1 MDNPVILS
9 RPYESGM
16 RVVCEIF
23 CFLNVE
29 YWLVE
34 FLKLEKD
41 AKPFAFSY
49 QLLEMLDFG
58 APCSHSS
65 ISCHFFKK
73 KEIILLTEIKILQ
86 QGQLDPELNEI
97 GRQQALVVW
106 FIFSNCNSEL
116 IIVCSSMTSNAITF
130 L

>member
-1 MDNPVILS
+1 MILS

-41 AKPFAFSY
+41 AKTFAFSC

-65 ISCHFFKK
+65 ISCHFFREKK
-73 KEIILLTEIKILQ
+73 IILLTEIKIDYFTDGNQ
-86 QGQLDPELNEI
+86 DSSTGTI
-97 GRQQALVVW
+97 GPRAK
-106 FIFSNCNSEL
+106 
-116 IIVCSSMTSNAITF
+116 
-130 L
+130 